1 MTKFNT
7 RLICFTLLSVFILN
21 GSVYSQLRSGYVI
34 TNENDT
40 IYGNIEF
47 EGSITNSY
55 QCMFT
60 SSFDNTT
67 HTYFPGDIR
76 GFRFIEGKYFTSDEI
91 MIDGQLKKVFLEWL
105 IKGKASLLTFSPHDT
120 DIRYFLVSEL
130 DSIQELIN
138 TKHLVVSNGS
148 TYEHQKKEYV
158 GLMLSQFRDAP
169 SLANDIR
176 NVNFSTKPLIRITK
190 EYHELTCPNEE
201 CLVFED
207 KTRKMKYAMGA
218 TVSMQ
223 FSNVKFND
231 KSVEEKAYLTNSFGF
246 GIALDMSNLPLV
258 SPKFSIST
266 GALYYSMVYKYD
278 IDGMP
283 YYISDVG
290 DNRICEFKDIKIPF
304 QFNYSFLSNKFS
316 PFISAGL
323 FLNMRLGYKEFN
335 EYLVYYVTAHTASG
349 YNLGMATFQAGLTP
363 GFGLKYSL
371 SGKSGLKLKF
381 DYEYGFK
388 FYGKSI
394 KDHSNTNNYI
404 IQASYLYSF

>member
-1 MTKFNT
+1 MKKYIT
-7 RLICFTLLSVFILN
+7 RLICITLLSILILQ
-21 GSVYSQLRSGYVI
+21 GSAYSQSRKGYII

-55 QCMFT
+55 QCRFT
-60 SSFDNTT
+60 SSIDNNA
-67 HTYFPGDIR
+67 HIYYPGDIK
-76 GFRFIEGKYFTSDEI
+76 GFRFIDGKYFTSDEI
-91 MIDGQLKKVFLEWL
+91 MIEGQLKRVFLEWL
-105 IKGKASLLTFSPHDT
+105 IKGKASLLTYSPHDT
-120 DIRYFLVSEL
+120 DIRYFLVSEP
-130 DSIQELIN
+130 DSLRELKN

-148 TYEHQKKEYV
+148 TYDLQKKEYV
-158 GLMLSQFRDAP
+158 GLMLSLFRDAP
-169 SLANDIR
+169 SIADDIR
-176 NVNFSTKPLIRITK
+176 NVNFSTKPLIKITK

-207 KTRKMKYAMGA
+207 KTRKVKYAIGVI
-218 TVSMQ
+218 VSMQ
-223 FSNVKFND
+223 FSQVRFND
-231 KSVEEKAYLTNSFGF
+231 KSVEEKAYTTNSFGF
-246 GIALDMSNLPLV
+246 GLALDMSNLPLV

-278 IDGMP
+278 IEGMP
-283 YYISDVG
+283 YYITDVG
-290 DNRICEFKDIKIPF
+290 DNRICEFKNIKIPF
-304 QFNYSFLSNKFS
+304 QFNYSFLNNRFT

-335 EYLVYYVTAHTASG
+335 KYLVYYVTAHTAGG
-349 YNLGMATFQAGLTP
+349 YNLGMAAFQAGLTP
-363 GFGLKYSL
+363 GLGLKYSL
-371 SGKSGLKLKF
+371 SVGSILKIKV
-381 DYEYGFK
+381 DYEYGFR